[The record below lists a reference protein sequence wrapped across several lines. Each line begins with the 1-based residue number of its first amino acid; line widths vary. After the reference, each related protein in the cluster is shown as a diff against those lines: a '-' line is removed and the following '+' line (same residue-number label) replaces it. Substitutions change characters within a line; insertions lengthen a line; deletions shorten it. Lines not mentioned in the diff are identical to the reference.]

1 MHSYEA
7 GAGLLKFI
15 NESCLDQVRV
25 NHLIPRGHVE
35 LMAFPAGLLRDRCVV
50 PVFFF
55 FFKLL
60 HKNTTTKK
68 PNEQFIITAC
78 HDNQGFLVGVLV
90 IVPSLALTVDSGT
103 CNSGVCNYVS

>member
-50 PVFFF
+50 PVFFCF
-55 FFKLL
+55 FLKYYYIKKQQQ
-60 HKNTTTKK
+60 KN
-68 PNEQFIITAC
+68 PMN
-78 HDNQGFLVGVLV
+78 
-90 IVPSLALTVDSGT
+90 
-103 CNSGVCNYVS
+103 NS

>member
-55 FFKLL
+55 E
-60 HKNTTTKK
+60 KNYYIKIQQQK
-68 PNEQFIITAC
+68 NPMN
-78 HDNQGFLVGVLV
+78 
-90 IVPSLALTVDSGT
+90 
-103 CNSGVCNYVS
+103 NS